1 MQKHKP
7 DLQMLSLVRASSSI
21 PWVYSKIERR
31 KKHITFVGV
40 NSQIDAKQKSVIVNN
55 CLTCLIMVSMDVING
70 QKRPKMNDYTPA
82 VIFVMVVMTIDMS
95 YLCSV

>member
-7 DLQMLSLVRASSSI
+7 DLQMLSLVRASSLI

-82 VIFVMVVMTIDMS
+82 AIFVMVVMTIDMS

>member
-7 DLQMLSLVRASSSI
+7 DLQTLSLVRASSSI

-82 VIFVMVVMTIDMS
+82 AILVMVVMTIDMS